1 MKMEI
6 EGGKLLDG
14 LKAIKATLNNEALIT
29 LKDDRW
35 MIKSMDEAE
44 VLMSAILVPESSME
58 SYDKGGYDRV
68 GIQIDKVTSFVRSRN
83 DTIRLW
89 MEERALHMSDGSDHA
104 RIATVDPDSV
114 KGHMQAA
121 PKINFEVMV
130 DTDPDFLLD
139 FISRQSDIVNS
150 GTYTLGAREEGI
162 VIYADGD
169 NGSMDTGIEF
179 DEFDDYTIDWSVD
192 NGTETEGAHT
202 PSEDHA
208 IDVIMSSD
216 ITSQLKTPYDTCE
229 LYIANQSPMK
239 FLFQDE
245 DAGMK
250 ISFIQAPRID
260 NKGRSTIPD
269 RTVEEVF

>member
-1 MKMEI
+1 MEMEI
-6 EGGKLLDG
+6 NGGKLLDG
-14 LKAIKATLNNEALIT
+14 MKAIKATLNDEALIT

-35 MIKSMDEAE
+35 MVKSMDEAE
-44 VLMSAILVPESSME
+44 VLMSAILVPESAME

-68 GIQIDKVTSFVRSRN
+68 GVEIDKITNFVRSKS
-83 DTIRLW
+83 DTIKLW

-121 PKINFEVMV
+121 PNINFEVMV
-130 DTDPDFLLD
+130 DGSPDSLLD
-139 FISRQSDIVNS
+139 FISRQGDIVNS
-150 GTYTLGAREEGI
+150 STYTLGAREQGI

-169 NGSMDTGIEF
+169 NGSMDRGIEF
-179 DEFDDYTIDWSVD
+179 DEFDDYNIDWSVD
-192 NGTETEGAHT
+192 NGTDTEGSHT
-202 PSEDHA
+202 PSEDKA
-208 IDVIMSSD
+208 IDVIMSAD
-216 ITSQLKTPYDTCE
+216 ITSQLKTPYDTCKMF
-229 LYIANQSPMK
+229 IANQSPMK
-239 FLFQDE
+239 FLFEEE
-245 DAGMK
+245 DSDMK